1 MIENIVNKTLS
12 IELDE
17 FQAYLLG
24 YTINIAYIDKY
35 VGKYHIDLK
44 KCSTES
50 KRFIIDIVDSTFN
63 NSDWVF
69 GPNSISI
76 YNKQLC
82 ENYLKLFDDQ
92 SMNCGIRENVVIKM
106 NQFPNFDLLN
116 ERDLFWTFI
125 SGYIRQNA
133 KISNMN
139 YLPKCFILFYNQ
151 NFMDEFIKNIK
162 IPNNNSYSCNYSGY
176 TKIMEFAST
185 NCIDLLG
192 LVYKKNTNNVKI
204 NNFNIIFKNK
214 FEECINWKNLII
226 RNNSINNKLDICKI
240 YKDCPEAII
249 PSKGKESDVGYD
261 LTIIKEFKQLT
272 PSTIL
277 YDTGIK
283 LCVDFG
289 YYIQIVP
296 RSSLSK
302 SGYILANSIGIIE
315 KSYSGNLLVALTKI
329 DKEMPDLR
337 LPFKCC
343 QLIFQQQISLNIV
356 EIHNIN
362 QMDETTRGDGGFG
375 SSDK

>member
-1 MIENIVNKTLS
+1 MIKNNVNKKLS

-24 YTINIAYIDKY
+24 LTINISYIDKY
-35 VGKYHIDLK
+35 NKKFHIDLK
-44 KCSTES
+44 KCSIES
-50 KRFIIDIVDSTFN
+50 KRFIIDSIESEFN
-63 NSDWVF
+63 NSEWTF

-76 YNKQLC
+76 YNRELYQ
-82 ENYLKLFDDQ
+82 NYLKLFDAQDI
-92 SMNCGIRENVVIKM
+92 NCGIRENIIIKI
-106 NQFPNFDLLN
+106 NQFPNFNLLN
-116 ERDLFWTFI
+116 DNNLFWTFI
-125 SGYIRQNA
+125 SGYFRQNA
-133 KISNMN
+133 NISNIKH
-139 YLPKCFILFYNQ
+139 LPKCFLLFYNQ
-151 NFMDEFIKNIK
+151 DFMDNFTKYIK
-162 IPNNNSYSCNYSGY
+162 IPKTNCYSYNDSDYNKVIEY
-176 TKIMEFAST
+176 TST

-192 LVYKKNTNNVKI
+192 LIYKKNMKNTKI
-204 NNFNIIFKNK
+204 NIFNIPFKNK
-214 FEECINWKNLII
+214 YEECINWKNLLI
-226 RNNSINNKLDICKI
+226 RNGICKKLDICKI

-249 PSKGKESDVGYD
+249 PSKGNESDVGYD

-329 DKEMPDLR
+329 DKKMPDLK

-343 QLIFQQQISLNIV
+343 QLIFQPQISLKIV
-356 EIHNIN
+356 EIQDIKKFE
-362 QMDETTRGDGGFG
+362 ETTRGIGGFG
-375 SSDK
+375 SSDNK

>member
-1 MIENIVNKTLS
+1 MIENIVNKKLS
-12 IELDE
+12 TKLDE
-17 FQAYLLG
+17 CQAYLLG
-24 YTINIAYIDKY
+24 YTINISYIDKY
-35 VGKYHIDLK
+35 IGKYHIDLK

-63 NSDWVF
+63 NSDWIF

-76 YNKQLC
+76 HNRQLC

-106 NQFPNFDLLN
+106 NQFPNVDLLN
-116 ERDLFWTFI
+116 EYDLFWTFI

-151 NFMDEFIKNIK
+151 NFMDEFTKYIK
-162 IPNNNSYSCNYSGY
+162 IPHNNSYFCDYSGY
-176 TKIMEFAST
+176 SKIMEFAST
-185 NCIDLLG
+185 NCVDLLG
-192 LVYKKNTNNVKI
+192 EIYKKNTNNIKI
-204 NNFNIIFKNK
+204 NNFNLPFKNK
-214 FEECINWKNLII
+214 FEECINWKNLVI

-329 DKEMPDLR
+329 DKEMPDLI

-343 QLIFQQQISLNIV
+343 QLIFQQQISLNMV
-356 EIHNIN
+356 EIHDVNKLE
-362 QMDETTRGDGGFG
+362 ETARGDGGFG